1 MQPVAISRLSH
12 ASLFSRVMRSSE
24 RRRSRL
30 RSGRI
35 HVYRLLTV
43 CKSGEISIKQITVFS
58 GRISQVSK
66 SSYFDILL
74 SLASQAIK
82 YSGLGLKKD
91 FKKFKD

>member
-1 MQPVAISRLSH
+1 MFCRLPLREMRVQRVEISRLSH

-24 RRRSRL
+24 KWRGGL

-43 CKSGEISIKQITVFS
+43 CASGELSIKQITLFS

-66 SSYFDILL
+66 SYFR
-74 SLASQAIK
+74 
-82 YSGLGLKKD
+82 
-91 FKKFKD
+91 